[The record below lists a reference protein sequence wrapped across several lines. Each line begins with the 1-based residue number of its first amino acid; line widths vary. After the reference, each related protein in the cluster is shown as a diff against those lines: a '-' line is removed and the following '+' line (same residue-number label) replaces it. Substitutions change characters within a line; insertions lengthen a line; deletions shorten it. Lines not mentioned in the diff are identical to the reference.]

1 MDEPNICSIAP
12 EPSAIS
18 AATMQF
24 PKRKNR
30 ANMRKKE
37 TEEEESIDNDQSA
50 VVRKAKQART
60 DPLSFNTRTDK
71 SEDLS
76 GVQYAG
82 NHRLQSGTDN
92 KATAMLETETQTD
105 RDARYHFRHSP

>member
-1 MDEPNICSIAP
+1 MNETTRQMEEPTTSSIAP
-12 EPSAIS
+12 EPSAVS
-18 AATMQF
+18 AATAF

-37 TEEEESIDNDQSA
+37 AEEEEGAENDQSA

-60 DPLSFNTRTDK
+60 DPLSFNTRTEK

-82 NHRLQSGTDN
+82 SHGLQSGTDN

-105 RDARYHFRHSP
+105 RDAR